1 VPSGAELDAQR
12 GAVRGKSLPV
22 VAAILLQ
29 SSPEH
34 RTIALD
40 EFPNDPAIKDRVTL
54 ETHVGR
60 HTVVNLATIANL
72 TANEIWVAVALGAAM
87 QLDPGADV
95 RVVLSGPSDT
105 GFAADTVV
113 ERIVGG
119 AGRLIALRRPQ
130 AWTSQSKRANS
141 RAYLAIPAYLRPD
154 GDGTVASARTTN
166 VSVGGF
172 HCLTELPLRVG
183 DQVSVSLMFSPTE
196 AFECEAQ
203 VVRLTEDLDDPSRR
217 RLVAAFRF
225 IDLAPD
231 DEARVAEAL
240 VALATETDQTA
251 VPVAWRR
258 DDARSRV
265 AG

>member
-1 VPSGAELDAQR
+1 M
-12 GAVRGKSLPV
+12 
-22 VAAILLQ
+22 Q

-40 EFPNDPAIKDRVTL
+40 EFPNDPAIRDRVIL
-54 ETHVGR
+54 ETHVGQF
-60 HTVVNLATIANL
+60 TLTNWATIANM
-72 TANEIWVAVALGAAM
+72 TANEIWVAVAVGAAI

-95 RVVLSGPSDT
+95 RVVLGGPSDT
-105 GFAADTVV
+105 ILAADTVV
-113 ERIVGG
+113 ARIVGG
-119 AGRLIALRRPQ
+119 GGRLIALRRPQ
-130 AWTSQSKRANS
+130 AWTSQSRRGNS
-141 RAYLAIPAYLRPD
+141 RANLAIPAYLRPD
-154 GDGTVASARTTN
+154 RDGAVASARTTN

-172 HCLTELPLRVG
+172 HCLTELPLCVG
-183 DQVSVSLMFSPTE
+183 DQVAVSLMFSPTE
-196 AFECEAQ
+196 AFECQAQ
-203 VVRLTEDLDDPSRR
+203 VVRLTVDVDDPSRR

-251 VPVAWRR
+251 VPAAWRR

>member
-1 VPSGAELDAQR
+1 M
-12 GAVRGKSLPV
+12 
-22 VAAILLQ
+22 
-29 SSPEH
+29 
-34 RTIALD
+34 D
-40 EFPNDPAIKDRVTL
+40 EFPNDPAIRDRVTL
-54 ETHVGR
+54 ETHAGR
-60 HTVVNLATIANL
+60 HTVVNRATIANL

-95 RVVLSGPSDT
+95 RVVLGEPSDT
-105 GFAADTVV
+105 SLAADTVV

-119 AGRLIALRRPQ
+119 AGLLIALRRPQ
-130 AWTSQSKRANS
+130 AWTSQSRRANS
-141 RAYLAIPAYLRPD
+141 RANLAIPAYLRPD

-172 HCLTELPLRVG
+172 HCLTELPLCVG
-183 DQVSVSLMFSPTE
+183 DQVAASLMFSPTE
-196 AFECEAQ
+196 AFECKAQ
-203 VVRLTEDLDDPSRR
+203 VVRLTEDLDDPSHR

-251 VPVAWRR
+251 VPLAWRR
-258 DDARSRV
+258 DDARRRV